1 MKKIFALMMSAGLL
15 VAGCGKSDGDGKPFV
30 GQTMEAGVDASQNG
44 VWHYFSFKTGE
55 FIGMGQES
63 NADNIKWR
71 DSKEWDMAVCRY
83 NLRFNGGASTAV
95 GAEGGV
101 YTCPEGVG
109 FESVTSAAGLAFELD
124 GQVTSEDMNGSQTV
138 VRSQAVVVEF
148 KRGEDGSMIM
158 PPVYL
163 KAPVYVVRT
172 ADGSSC
178 YKVEFTQYKDADG
191 VSGKVEFRYAEVE
204 R

>member
-15 VAGCGKSDGDGKPFV
+15 VSGCGKSDGGDEPFV
-30 GQTMEAGVDASQNG
+30 GQTIEAGVDASQNG
-44 VWHYFSFKTGE
+44 LWHYFSFKTGE
-55 FIGMGQES
+55 FVGTGQES
-63 NADNIKWR
+63 TADNIKWR

-95 GAEGGV
+95 GSEGGV
-101 YTCPEGVG
+101 YICADGVG
-109 FESVTSAAGLAFELD
+109 FENVKSAAGVDFELD
-124 GQVTSEDMNGSQTV
+124 RQMTVEGMGGSSTV
-138 VRSQAVVVEF
+138 VQSPATVVEF
-148 KRGEDGSMIM
+148 KRNEDGDMIM

-172 ADGSSC
+172 ADGNSY